1 MLDELISASVLNTS
15 SFKLAASSIV
25 AMLGGFLVRFFGG
38 FDTLMITLVTMI
50 VIDYITGVIRAI
62 YQKKLSSSIGYRG
75 ILKKTLCLMVVGLSV
90 TLQNIMPEA
99 VPLREI
105 TIIFFVANEGF
116 SVLENAAG
124 LIPLPSKLREVL
136 LQLREESEDN
146 KASTSENAEEETPDK

>member
-15 SFKLAASSIV
+15 SFKLAVSSIA

-146 KASTSENAEEETPDK
+146 KASTSENTEEETPDK